1 MRQPTSDIHAPLVR
15 TASARIPTPYG
26 TFHLYHYNSERDAK
40 EHLAL
45 VMGEVQQ
52 RQEVLIR
59 VHSECMTGD
68 TFGSLRCDC
77 GEQLHMAMQRI
88 ADAGR
93 GVIVYLR
100 QEGRGIGLAEK
111 LRAYNLQDEGY
122 DTVEANLM
130 LGHQADEREYWA
142 AADILRDLEIQSV
155 RLLTNNPAKIENLRA
170 YGIQI
175 SERVPLQPSVHV
187 DNAAYLQTKVA
198 RMRHLLQLPP
208 APATLAGA
216 TLAPELAARISELQD
231 RILQHVDRR
240 QTPHVTISYAQ
251 SLDGSLTAVL
261 GAPLALSGPTS
272 MTLTHALRAAHDAIL
287 VGVDTVIADDPLLTV
302 RLVAGANPQP
312 VVLDSTLRTPET
324 ARLLHH
330 PRGLWLFTT
339 ERSSAESRRKLAERG
354 AKIVILPADGEGRVS
369 LPAALQVLHQRAI
382 RSVMVEGGAHVLES
396 FVNTQLADYAVITV
410 APCLVGGATAF
421 HSAAGVTMPRLAQV
435 AYTPAGEDLIVWGEP
450 TWDVPAQARTVSDQP
465 VSDQPAPDQPAPDQP
480 ASDQLAPDQ
489 PAPDRSAPSHTAM
502 APETA

>member
-1 MRQPTSDIHAPLVR
+1 VR

-45 VMGEVQQ
+45 VMGEVRQC
-52 RQEVLIR
+52 QEVLIR

-88 ADAGR
+88 ADAGK

-142 AADILRDLEIQSV
+142 AADILRDLDIHSV
-155 RLLTNNPAKIENLRA
+155 RLLTNNPTKIEELRT

-198 RMRHLLQLPP
+198 RMRHLLKLPP
-208 APATLAGA
+208 APPTLAGA
-216 TLAPELAARISELQD
+216 ALSLELVARVSQLQD
-231 RILQHVDRR
+231 RILRHVDR
-240 QTPHVTISYAQ
+240 QSTPHVTMSYAQ
-251 SLDGSLTAVL
+251 SLDGSLTAAL
-261 GAPLALSGPTS
+261 GAPLTLSGPTS

-287 VGVDTVIADDPLLTV
+287 VGVGTVIADDPLLTA

-312 VVLDSTLRTPET
+312 VVLDSTLRMPDT
-324 ARLLHH
+324 ARLLQH
-330 PRGLWLFTT
+330 PRGVWVFTT
-339 ERSSAESRRKLAERG
+339 AQSSQDARRRLVERG
-354 AKIVILPADGEGRVS
+354 AEVVVLPADSEGKVS
-369 LPAALQVLHQRAI
+369 LPAALQTLHQRAV

-396 FVNTQLADYAVITV
+396 FVNAQLADYAVITV
-410 APCLVGGATAF
+410 APRLVGGAGAF
-421 HSAAGVTMPRLAQV
+421 HHTAGQAMPRFTQI
-435 AYTPAGEDLIVWGEP
+435 AYVQAGDDLIVWGEP
-450 TWDVPAQARTVSDQP
+450 SWDTRIQNGPEMSHPILSSETV
-465 VSDQPAPDQPAPDQP
+465 
-480 ASDQLAPDQ
+480 
-489 PAPDRSAPSHTAM
+489 
-502 APETA
+502 